1 MNVFVSKPVFSVFRL
16 TLRTLPMRTASLAL
30 GRAETGTVAR
40 VVKDTSGLV
49 TATRNLGGR
58 SMRRSPFCP
67 TSIASISVALCV
79 MFLIC
84 VGTVRPAVGQ
94 SANTG
99 TVVGTVTD
107 PTGAVVDSADV
118 NLTDPSVHASRSAK
132 SNSTG
137 RYILVDVPPGNY
149 ELSFSKQGFSMAK
162 THIAV
167 EVGQSLT
174 LNMTLNVGG
183 ANTVVEVTAVG
194 NELQTMNATVGN
206 TINNLTIDNLP
217 ALGRDVSTFI
227 ALQPGVS
234 PDGSVAGTVVDQSAF
249 TLDGGDNT
257 NDMDGSM
264 SVYTKSF
271 AGDPTGG
278 VANQNSIGPSVGG
291 KGVGGATGVLPTPQ
305 DSVEEFK
312 VNTAGQTA
320 DFNSSSGSEVKVVT
334 KRGSDAWHGTAYEY
348 YKDNNWS
355 SNSWQNNHNNPI
367 TPIPSFHYSRYGGAI
382 GGPLI
387 PKEVLGGKT
396 YFFFNYEGF
405 NFPNS
410 ETIVRNVPSPAL
422 RQGLLTDDVTG
433 TLYNLNPTAVTYNG
447 ITYPGTANDPR
458 GIGINPLVQ
467 TIWNKYEPPS
477 NASCTLSLCDGGNI
491 LGFSANLAQP
501 TTSKFAVGRLDHDF
515 SSKWHLMSSYR
526 WYALKAAAD
535 SQVDI
540 GGFFPGDKLGTPAS
554 QSSLPQQAFLW
565 TAGLTTNISTNTTND
580 LHYSFLRNFWQWKRI
595 GDTPQTA
602 TLGGALEID
611 SGQSAGFGQ
620 VNDLGPYNV
629 DTQNTR
635 NRFWDGHDQM
645 LRDDISMLKGNHLF
659 TFGGT
664 YEHNWDYHQRT
675 DNGGGINNQIVY
687 ELGNGTSGSGLA
699 QDIPLCTRAGVTI
712 TGCSSLS
719 AAALGMVSIAQVAY
733 TRSGAN
739 LTLNPIGSPAFDKS
753 TIPYYNV
760 YFSDTWHMKPTF
772 TLTYGLG
779 WTLEMP
785 PVEANGKQVELVDSS
800 DQPISGAAYLGARKR
815 AALLGQNYNPEIG
828 FALLGNT
835 ANGPKY
841 PYNPF
846 YGSFSPRVAAAW
858 SPHFDSDSVAG
869 KLFGHEDTVVRVGY
883 GRIFGRLNGVNLVLV
898 PLLGPGLLQPTQC
911 VTGLSNGNC
920 GAGGSNTATTA
931 FRIGVDGLSA
941 PLQQASA
948 TLPQP
953 YFPGVN
959 GISAATASALDQNFR
974 PNEVDSVNLTIQRQL
989 SRKVILEIGYI
1000 GRRITHEYQPV
1011 NLNAVPYM
1019 MTQGGQQFA
1028 QAYKNVV
1035 LQLCGGVQGLAGG
1048 GCNGNG
1054 AGKPLAATSITPQP
1068 FFEHAMNPAYCQIGG
1083 VASTCTAAMVT
1094 NELANLTK
1102 AQVWSLWSDLD
1113 GGVGCATCS
1122 GQGFVFNGVPGTTMM
1137 NNINPAIG
1145 GTSPQ
1150 MTSGPADIGSSG
1162 YGNYNAGFASLK
1174 MADWKG
1180 LTLQS
1185 NFTYS
1190 KALGTGALVQA
1201 TGGYTPDDPF
1211 NLGTQYGLQ
1220 TFNRKFVYNFF
1231 FVYQPPFFK
1240 GQSGLLGRAL
1250 GGWTFS
1256 TVFSAGSG
1264 APVELFTS
1272 TGDGQEYGAGD
1283 NANYFGNENAV
1294 PVAPAKSGHVYSQ
1307 PGNFPNLFKAGPA
1320 AINDFRNPILG
1331 LDNKDCGFGCFPG
1344 LPYWNMDL
1352 SVRKNFRVAEGISM
1366 EIQGVFANVFN
1377 HNQFLDPDGFY
1388 ASYLAPIDS
1397 SGPGSFGTLSGG
1409 SAQEEPGGN
1418 RQIEVGL
1425 RVRF

>member
-1 MNVFVSKPVFSVFRL
+1 
-16 TLRTLPMRTASLAL
+16 MRIRSAKLSLVLLLVVCASSAL
-30 GRAETGTVAR
+30 SAWAQSTSTGTVAG
-40 VVKDTSGLV
+40 S
-49 TATRNLGGR
+49 
-58 SMRRSPFCP
+58 
-67 TSIASISVALCV
+67 
-79 MFLIC
+79 
-84 VGTVRPAVGQ
+84 
-94 SANTG
+94 
-99 TVVGTVTD
+99 VTD
-107 PTGAVVDSADV
+107 PSGAVVAGASV
-118 NLTDPSVHASRSAK
+118 TLTDTTTNIARPTTTNA
-132 SNSTG
+132 TG
-137 RYILVDVPPGNY
+137 RYIYVDVNPGVY
-149 ELSFSKQGFSMAK
+149 TIAATKAGFETTK
-162 THIAV
+162 TENQ
-167 EVGQSLT
+167 EVKVGASLT
-174 LNMTLNVGG
+174 INLSLQVGG
-183 ANTVVEVTAVG
+183 ANIVVEVSAAG

-206 TINNLTIDNLP
+206 TITNLTIDNLP
-217 ALGRDVSTFI
+217 SLGRDVSTFI

-249 TLDGGDNT
+249 TLDGGDNS

-278 VANQNSIGPSVGG
+278 VANQNSIGPSEGG

-334 KRGSDAWHGTAYEY
+334 KRGTDAWHGTAYEY

-355 SNSWQNNHNNPI
+355 SNSWQNNHNDPI

-387 PKEVLGGKT
+387 PKNVLGGKT
-396 YFFFNYEGF
+396 YAFFNYEGF

-410 ETIVRNVPSPAL
+410 ETIVRNVPSPTL
-422 RQGLLTDDVTG
+422 QLGLLTDDMTG
-433 TLYNLNPTAVTYNG
+433 AIYNLNPTAVTYNG
-447 ITYPGTANDPR
+447 ITYPGTADDPR

-467 TIWNKYEPPS
+467 TIWNKYEPAT
-477 NASCTLSLCDGGNI
+477 NANCTQTLCDHPAAGTTSNVQ
-491 LGFSANLAQP
+491 GFSANLAQP

-515 SSKWHLMSSYR
+515 SSKWHFMSSYR
-526 WYALKAAAD
+526 WFSLHAATD

-540 GGFFPGDKLGTPAS
+540 GGFFSGDTLGTPAS
-554 QSSLPQQAFLW
+554 QSNLPQQAFLW

-580 LHYSFLRNFWQWKRI
+580 LHYSFLRNFWQWKRT
-595 GDTPQTA
+595 GDPAQTA

-645 LRDDISMLKGNHLF
+645 LRDDISTLKGNHLF

-675 DNGGGINNQIVY
+675 DNGGGINNQVVY

-699 QDIPLCTRAGVTI
+699 QDIPLCTQAGVTI

-719 AAALGMVSIAQVAY
+719 AAVLGMVSIAQVAY
-733 TRSGAN
+733 TRSGAD

-785 PVEANGKQVELVDSS
+785 PVEQNGKQVELVDSS
-800 DQPISGAAYLGARKR
+800 DEPISSAAYLDARKR
-815 AALLGQNYNPEIG
+815 AALLGQVYNPEIG

-911 VTGLSNGNC
+911 LTGLSNGAC
-920 GAGGSNTATTA
+920 GAAGSNTATTA
-931 FRIGVDGLSA
+931 FRIGVDGLTA
-941 PLQQASA
+941 PLQQPSM

-959 GISAATASALDQNFR
+959 GISAATASALDPNFR

-989 SRKVILEIGYI
+989 SRKVILEVGYI

-1011 NLNAVPYM
+1011 NLNAVPHM
-1019 MTQGGQQFA
+1019 MTLGGQKFS
-1028 QAYKNVV
+1028 QAYANLV
-1035 LQLCGGVQGLAGG
+1035 LQYCGGVAGLAGG
-1048 GCNGNG
+1048 GCAG
-1054 AGKPLAATSITPQP
+1054 ASTTGATPVTPQP
-1068 FFEHAMNPAYCQIGG
+1068 FFETALGGATSAYCSTPVMVG
-1083 VASTCTAAMVT
+1083 VTPITPTSCTQAVT
-1094 NELANLTK
+1094 LNEGVTGKGNLNT
-1102 AQVWSLWSDLD
+1102 ALVWNLWSDLD
-1113 GGVGCATCS
+1113 AGPMQNANGGL
-1122 GQGFVFNGVPGTTMM
+1122 PGPTMM

-1150 MTSGPADIGSSG
+1150 MTSGPADIGSTG

-1201 TGGYTPDDPF
+1201 SGGYTPDDPF
-1211 NLGTQYGLQ
+1211 NLGTMYGNQ

-1264 APVELFTS
+1264 APIELFTS
-1272 TGDGQEYGAGD
+1272 SGDGQEYGAGD
-1283 NANYFGNENAV
+1283 NVNYFGNENAV
-1294 PVAPAKSGHVYSQ
+1294 AVSPAKRGHVYSQ
-1307 PGNFPNLFKAGPA
+1307 PGQFPNFFQAGPA

-1331 LDNKDCGFGCFPG
+1331 LDNKDCGYGCFPG

-1352 SVRKNFRVAEGISM
+1352 SVRKNFRVTEGISL

-1377 HNQFLDPDGFY
+1377 HNQFLDPGGLY
-1388 ASYLAPIDS
+1388 GSYLAPIDS
-1397 SGPGSFGTLSGG
+1397 SAPGSFGTLSGG

-1418 RQIEVGL
+1418 RQIEVGA
-1425 RVRF
+1425 RIRF

>member
-1 MNVFVSKPVFSVFRL
+1 MQIRSVK
-16 TLRTLPMRTASLAL
+16 LAL
-30 GRAETGTVAR
+30 VLLLVICAGSVLSAWAQSTSTGTVAG
-40 VVKDTSGLV
+40 S
-49 TATRNLGGR
+49 
-58 SMRRSPFCP
+58 
-67 TSIASISVALCV
+67 
-79 MFLIC
+79 
-84 VGTVRPAVGQ
+84 
-94 SANTG
+94 
-99 TVVGTVTD
+99 VTD
-107 PTGAVVDSADV
+107 PTGALVSGAAVT
-118 NLTDPSVHASRSAK
+118 LTDTATNVARSTTT
-132 SNSTG
+132 NETG
-137 RYILVDVPPGNY
+137 RYIYVDVNPGAYN
-149 ELSFSKQGFSMAK
+149 LTVSKSGFETTK
-162 THIAV
+162 TENQ
-167 EVGQSLT
+167 EVKVGASLT
-174 LNMTLNVGG
+174 VNLTLQVGG
-183 ANTVVEVTAVG
+183 TNVVVEVSAVG

-206 TINNLTIDNLP
+206 TITNLTIDNLP
-217 ALGRDVSTFI
+217 SLGRDVSTFI

-234 PDGSVAGTVVDQSAF
+234 PDGSVAGAVVDQSSF
-249 TLDGGDNT
+249 TLDGGDNS
-257 NDMDGSM
+257 NDMDGS
-264 SVYTKSF
+264 SNVYTKSF

-278 VANQNSIGPSVGG
+278 VANQNSVGPSVAG

-334 KRGSDAWHGTAYEY
+334 KRGTDAWHGTAYEY

-355 SNSWQNNHNNPI
+355 SNSWQNNHNDPI

-382 GGPLI
+382 GGPLL
-387 PKEVLGGKT
+387 PKDVLGGKT
-396 YFFFNYEGF
+396 YAFFNYEAF

-410 ETIVRNVPSPAL
+410 ETIARNVPSPTL
-422 RQGLLTDDVTG
+422 QLGLLTDDVTG
-433 TLYNLNPTAVTYNG
+433 TLYNLNPYSVTYNG
-447 ITYPGTANDPR
+447 VNYPANANCPGGPCDPR
-458 GIGINPLVQ
+458 PTPVGIDPLVQ
-467 TIWNKYEPPS
+467 QIWNKYEPTS
-477 NASCTLSLCDGGNI
+477 NANCTQTLCDTFNVQ
-491 LGFSANLAQP
+491 GFSANLAQP

-515 SSKWHLMSSYR
+515 SSKWHFMSSYR
-526 WYALKAAAD
+526 WFSLHAAAD
-535 SQVDI
+535 AQVDI
-540 GGFFPGDKLGTPAS
+540 GGFFAGDTLGTPAS

-580 LHYSFLRNFWQWKRI
+580 LHYSFLRNFWQWHRT

-645 LRDDISMLKGNHLF
+645 LRDDISTLKGNHLF

-675 DNGGGINNQIVY
+675 DNGGGINNQVVY
-687 ELGNGTSGSGLA
+687 ELGNGTTGSGLA
-699 QDIPLCTRAGVTI
+699 QDIPLCSLTHVVDGKTVPAI
-712 TGCSSLS
+712 TNCSSLT
-719 AAALGMVSIAQVAY
+719 AAALGIVSISQVAY
-733 TRSGAN
+733 TRSGEN
-739 LTLNPIGSPAFDKS
+739 LTLDPIGSPAFDKS

-785 PVEANGKQVELVDSS
+785 PVEQNGKQVELVDSS
-800 DQPISGAAYLGARKR
+800 DQVISGAAYLDARKR
-815 AALLGQNYNPEIG
+815 AALQGQNYNPEIG

-846 YGSFSPRVAAAW
+846 YGSFSPRIAAAW

-883 GRIFGRLNGVNLVLV
+883 GRIFGRLNGVDLVLV

-911 VTGLSNGNC
+911 VTALSNGNC
-920 GAGGSNTATTA
+920 GGVGSNTAATA
-931 FRIGVDGLSA
+931 FRIGVDGSTA
-941 PLQQASA
+941 PLQQPST

-953 YFPGVN
+953 YYPGVN
-959 GISAATASALDQNFR
+959 GISSATASILDPNFR

-989 SRKVILEIGYI
+989 SRKVILEVGYI
-1000 GRRITHEYQPV
+1000 GRRITHEYQPI

-1054 AGKPLAATSITPQP
+1054 AGGPLAAASVTPQP
-1068 FFEHAMNPAYCQIGG
+1068 FFEHAMNPAYCAG
-1083 VASTCTAAMVT
+1083 ATSCTAAVVT
-1094 NELANLTK
+1094 NELANLTT
-1102 AQVWSLWSDLD
+1102 ARVWSMWSDMD
-1113 GGVGCATCS
+1113 GGVGCATCN
-1122 GQGFVFNGVPGTTMM
+1122 GQGLVFNGVPGTTMM
-1137 NNINPAIG
+1137 NNTNPAIG
-1145 GTSPQ
+1145 GASPQ
-1150 MTSGPADIGSSG
+1150 MTSGPGDNASVG

-1211 NLGTQYGLQ
+1211 NLGTMYGNQ

-1240 GQSGLLGRAL
+1240 GQSGLVGRAL

-1256 TVFSAGSG
+1256 TVFTAGSG
-1264 APVELFTS
+1264 SPVELFTS

-1283 NANYFGNENAV
+1283 NVNYFGNENIV
-1294 PVAPAKSGHVYSQ
+1294 PVAPATSGHRYDQ
-1307 PGNFPNLFKAGPA
+1307 PGGQFPNLFKAGPA
-1320 AINDFRNPILG
+1320 AVNDFRNPILG
-1331 LDNKDCGFGCFPG
+1331 LDNKDCGFGCIPG
-1344 LPYWNMDL
+1344 LPYWNMDF

-1377 HNQFLDPDGFY
+1377 HDQFLDPNGFY
-1388 ASYLAPIDS
+1388 ETGLFSG
-1397 SGPGSFGTLSGG
+1397 SGPGGFGTLSGG

-1418 RQIEVGL
+1418 RQIEVGA

>member
-1 MNVFVSKPVFSVFRL
+1 MQVRSGK
-16 TLRTLPMRTASLAL
+16 LPLVLLLVVCVGSAL
-30 GRAETGTVAR
+30 SAWAQSTSTGTVAG
-40 VVKDTSGLV
+40 S
-49 TATRNLGGR
+49 
-58 SMRRSPFCP
+58 
-67 TSIASISVALCV
+67 
-79 MFLIC
+79 
-84 VGTVRPAVGQ
+84 
-94 SANTG
+94 
-99 TVVGTVTD
+99 VTD
-107 PTGAVVDSADV
+107 PSGALVSGAEVT
-118 NLTDPSVHASRSAK
+118 LTDTTTNLARSTTTNA
-132 SNSTG
+132 TG
-137 RYILVDVPPGNY
+137 RYIYVDVNPGIY
-149 ELSFSKQGFSMAK
+149 AITVSKAGFETTK
-162 THIAV
+162 TENQ
-167 EVGQSLT
+167 EVKVGASLT
-174 LNMTLNVGG
+174 VNLSLQVGG
-183 ANTVVEVTAVG
+183 ANIVVEVSAVG

-206 TINNLTIDNLP
+206 TITNLTIDNLP
-217 ALGRDVSTFI
+217 SLGRDVSTFI

-249 TLDGGDNT
+249 SLDGGNNS

-264 SVYTKSF
+264 NVYTKSF
-271 AGDPTGG
+271 AGDPSGG
-278 VANQNSIGPSVGG
+278 VANQNSVGPSVGG

-334 KRGSDAWHGTAYEY
+334 KRGTDAWHGTAYEY

-355 SNSWQNNHNNPI
+355 SNSWQNNHNDPI
-367 TPIPSFHYSRYGGAI
+367 TQIPSFHYSRYGGAV

-387 PKEVLGGKT
+387 PKDVLGGKT
-396 YFFFNYEGF
+396 YAFFNYEAF

-410 ETIVRNVPSPAL
+410 ETIARNIPSAAL
-422 RQGLLTDDVTG
+422 RLGLLTDDVTG
-433 TLYNLNPTAVTYNG
+433 TLYNLNPYSVTYNG
-447 ITYPGTANDPR
+447 VNYPANANCPGGPCDPR
-458 GIGINPLVQ
+458 ATPVGINPLVQ
-467 TIWNKYEPPS
+467 QIWNKYEPAWTG
-477 NASCTLSLCDGGNI
+477 ASCTLTLCDSTNI
-491 LGFSANLAQP
+491 QGFSANLAQP

-515 SSKWHLMSSYR
+515 SSKWHFMSSYR
-526 WYALKAAAD
+526 WYELKAAAD

-540 GGFFPGDKLGTPAS
+540 GGFFSGDTLGTPAS
-554 QSSLPQQAFLW
+554 QSNLPQQAFLW
-565 TAGLTTNISTNTTND
+565 TAGLTTNISTNATND

-595 GDTPQTA
+595 GDPAQTP

-687 ELGNGTSGSGLA
+687 ELGNGTTGSGLA
-699 QDIPLCTRAGVTI
+699 QDIPLCSLTHMVNGSAVPAI
-712 TGCSSLS
+712 TNCSSLT
-719 AAALGMVSIAQVAY
+719 AAALGIVSIAQVAY

-785 PVEANGKQVELVDSS
+785 PVEADGKQVELVDSS
-800 DQPISGAAYLGARKR
+800 DQPISGAAYLDARKR
-815 AALLGQNYNPEIG
+815 AALLGQVYNPEIG

-869 KLFGHEDTVVRVGY
+869 KLFGHEDTVIRAGY

-911 VTGLSNGNC
+911 LTGLSNGTC
-920 GAGGSNTATTA
+920 GAPGSNTAATA
-931 FRIGVDGLSA
+931 FRIGVDGLTA
-941 PLQQASA
+941 PLQQPST

-953 YFPGVN
+953 YYPGVN
-959 GISAATASALDQNFR
+959 GISAATASALDPNFR
-974 PNEVDSVNLTIQRQL
+974 PNEVDSFNLTIQRQL
-989 SRKVILEIGYI
+989 SRKVILEVGYI
-1000 GRRITHEYQPV
+1000 GRKITHEYQPI
-1011 NLNAVPYM
+1011 NLNAVPHM
-1019 MTQGGQQFA
+1019 MTLGGQKFS
-1028 QAYKNVV
+1028 QAYANLV
-1035 LQLCGGVQGLAGG
+1035 LQYCGGVAGLAGG
-1048 GCNGNG
+1048 GCAG
-1054 AGKPLAATSITPQP
+1054 ASTTGATPVTPQP
-1068 FFEHAMNPAYCQIGG
+1068 FFETALGGASSAYCSTPVMVAGTKITPTSCTQAVTLNEG
-1083 VASTCTAAMVT
+1083 VTGKGNLNTA
-1094 NELANLTK
+1094 L
-1102 AQVWSLWSDLD
+1102 VWNLWSDLD
-1113 GGVGCATCS
+1113 AGPMQNANGGL
-1122 GQGFVFNGVPGTTMM
+1122 PGPTMM
-1137 NNINPAIG
+1137 NNVNAAIG

-1211 NLGTQYGLQ
+1211 NLGTMYGNQ

-1240 GQSGLLGRAL
+1240 GQSGLLGHAL

-1264 APVELFTS
+1264 SPVELFTS

-1283 NANYFGNENAV
+1283 NANYFGNENIV
-1294 PVAPAKSGHVYSQ
+1294 PVAPATSGHRYDQ
-1307 PGNFPNLFKAGPA
+1307 PNGEFPNLFKAGPA
-1320 AINDFRNPILG
+1320 AVNDFRNPILG
-1331 LDNKDCGFGCFPG
+1331 LDNKDCGFGCISG

-1377 HNQFLDPDGFY
+1377 HDQFLDPNGFFETGLF
-1388 ASYLAPIDS
+1388 SGG
-1397 SGPGSFGTLSGG
+1397 GPGGFGTLSGG

-1418 RQIEVGL
+1418 RQIEVGA
-1425 RVRF
+1425 RIRF

>member
-1 MNVFVSKPVFSVFRL
+1 
-16 TLRTLPMRTASLAL
+16 
-30 GRAETGTVAR
+30 
-40 VVKDTSGLV
+40 
-49 TATRNLGGR
+49 
-58 SMRRSPFCP
+58 
-67 TSIASISVALCV
+67 
-79 MFLIC
+79 
-84 VGTVRPAVGQ
+84 
-94 SANTG
+94 
-99 TVVGTVTD
+99 
-107 PTGAVVDSADV
+107 
-118 NLTDPSVHASRSAK
+118 
-132 SNSTG
+132 
-137 RYILVDVPPGNY
+137 
-149 ELSFSKQGFSMAK
+149 
-162 THIAV
+162 
-167 EVGQSLT
+167 
-174 LNMTLNVGG
+174 
-183 ANTVVEVTAVG
+183 
-194 NELQTMNATVGN
+194 
-206 TINNLTIDNLP
+206 
-217 ALGRDVSTFI
+217 
-227 ALQPGVS
+227 
-234 PDGSVAGTVVDQSAF
+234 
-249 TLDGGDNT
+249 
-257 NDMDGSM
+257 
-264 SVYTKSF
+264 
-271 AGDPTGG
+271 
-278 VANQNSIGPSVGG
+278 
-291 KGVGGATGVLPTPQ
+291 
-305 DSVEEFK
+305 
-312 VNTAGQTA
+312 
-320 DFNSSSGSEVKVVT
+320 
-334 KRGSDAWHGTAYEY
+334 AWHGTAYEY

-355 SNSWQNNHNNPI
+355 SNSWQNNHNDPI

-387 PKEVLGGKT
+387 PKQVLGGKT

-405 NFPNS
+405 NFPDS
-410 ETIVRNVPSPAL
+410 ETIVRNVPSPTL
-422 RQGLLTDDVTG
+422 QLGLLKDDATG
-433 TLYNLNPTAVTYNG
+433 AIYNLNPTAVTYNG
-447 ITYPGTANDPR
+447 ITYPGTTLDPR

-467 TIWNKYEPPS
+467 QIWNKYEPAS
-477 NASCTLSLCDGGNI
+477 NANCTQTLCDTANVQ
-491 LGFSANLAQP
+491 GFSANLAQP

-515 SSKWHLMSSYR
+515 SSKWHFMSSYR
-526 WYALKAAAD
+526 WFELKAAAD
-535 SQVDI
+535 AQVDI
-540 GGFFPGDKLGTPAS
+540 GGFFPGDTLGTPAS
-554 QSSLPQQAFLW
+554 QSNLPQQAFLW

-580 LHYSFLRNFWQWKRI
+580 LHYSFLRNFWQWKRT

-645 LRDDISMLKGNHLF
+645 LRDDISTLKGNHLF

-675 DNGGGINNQIVY
+675 DNGGGINNQVVY
-687 ELGNGTSGSGLA
+687 ELGDGTSGSLLA
-699 QDIPLCTRAGVTI
+699 QDIPLCGQAGVTI
-712 TGCSSLS
+712 SNCSSLT
-719 AAALGMVSIAQVAY
+719 AAALGIVSISQVAY

-739 LTLNPIGSPAFDKS
+739 LTLNPIGTPAFDKS
-753 TIPYYNV
+753 KIPYYNV

-785 PVEANGKQVELVDSS
+785 PVEQNGKQVELVDSS
-800 DQPISGAAYLGARKR
+800 DQVISGVSYLDARKR
-815 AALLGQNYNPEIG
+815 AALQGQVYNPEIG

-858 SPHFDSDSVAG
+858 NPHFDSDSFAG

-883 GRIFGRLNGVNLVLV
+883 GRIFGRLNGVDLVLV

-911 VTGLSNGNC
+911 VTGLSSGNC
-920 GAGGSNTATTA
+920 GAPGSNNASTA
-931 FRIGVDGLSA
+931 FRIGVDGLTA
-941 PLQQASA
+941 PLQQPST

-953 YFPGVN
+953 YYPGVN
-959 GISAATASALDQNFR
+959 GISSATASVLDPNFR

-989 SRKVILEIGYI
+989 SRKVILEVGYI

-1019 MTQGGQQFA
+1019 MTLGGQKFS
-1028 QAYKNVV
+1028 QAYANLV
-1035 LQLCGGVQGLAGG
+1035 LQYCGGAAGLAGG
-1048 GCNGNG
+1048 GCAG
-1054 AGKPLAATSITPQP
+1054 ASTTGATAVTPQP
-1068 FFEHAMNPAYCQIGG
+1068 FFETALGGATSAYCSTPVMVGG
-1083 VASTCTAAMVT
+1083 TPITPTSCTQAVT
-1094 NELANLTK
+1094 LNEGVTGKGNLNT
-1102 AQVWSLWSDLD
+1102 AQVWNLWSDLD
-1113 GGVGCATCS
+1113 AGPMQNSNGGL
-1122 GQGFVFNGVPGTTMM
+1122 PGPTMM
-1137 NNINPAIG
+1137 NNLNAAIG

-1150 MTSGPADIGSSG
+1150 MMSGPADNASTG

-1174 MADWKG
+1174 MADWRG

-1211 NLGTQYGLQ
+1211 NLGTMYGNQ

-1283 NANYFGNENAV
+1283 NVNYFGNENIV
-1294 PVAPAKSGHVYSQ
+1294 PVAPATSGHRYDQ
-1307 PGNFPNLFKAGPA
+1307 PGGQFPNLFKAGPA
-1320 AINDFRNPILG
+1320 AVNDFRNPILG
-1331 LDNKDCGFGCFPG
+1331 LDNKDCGYGCIPG

-1377 HNQFLDPDGFY
+1377 HDQFLDPDGFFETGLF
-1388 ASYLAPIDS
+1388 SG
-1397 SGPGSFGTLSGG
+1397 SGPGGFGTLSGG

-1418 RQIEVGL
+1418 RQIEVGA

>member
-1 MNVFVSKPVFSVFRL
+1 MQIRSVK
-16 TLRTLPMRTASLAL
+16 LAL
-30 GRAETGTVAR
+30 VLLLVICAGSVLSAWAQSTSTGTVAG
-40 VVKDTSGLV
+40 S
-49 TATRNLGGR
+49 
-58 SMRRSPFCP
+58 
-67 TSIASISVALCV
+67 
-79 MFLIC
+79 
-84 VGTVRPAVGQ
+84 
-94 SANTG
+94 
-99 TVVGTVTD
+99 VTD
-107 PTGAVVDSADV
+107 PTGALVSGAAVT
-118 NLTDPSVHASRSAK
+118 LTDTATNVARSTTT
-132 SNSTG
+132 NETG
-137 RYILVDVPPGNY
+137 RYIYVDVNPGAYN
-149 ELSFSKQGFSMAK
+149 LTVSKSGFETTK
-162 THIAV
+162 TENQ
-167 EVGQSLT
+167 EVKVGASLIVNLT
-174 LNMTLNVGG
+174 LQVGG
-183 ANTVVEVTAVG
+183 TNVVVEVSAVG

-206 TINNLTIDNLP
+206 TITNLTIDNLP
-217 ALGRDVSTFI
+217 SLGRDVSTFI

-234 PDGSVAGTVVDQSAF
+234 PDGSVAGTVVDQSSF
-249 TLDGGDNT
+249 TLDGGDNS
-257 NDMDGSM
+257 NDMDGS
-264 SVYTKSF
+264 SNVYTKSF
-271 AGDPTGG
+271 AGDPSGG
-278 VANQNSIGPSVGG
+278 VANQNSVGPSVGG

-334 KRGSDAWHGTAYEY
+334 KRGSDAWHGTVYEY

-355 SNSWQNNHNNPI
+355 SNSWQNNHNDPV

-387 PKEVLGGKT
+387 PKNVLGGKT
-396 YFFFNYEGF
+396 YAFFNYEGF

-410 ETIVRNVPSPAL
+410 ETIVRNVPSPTL
-422 RQGLLTDDVTG
+422 QLGLLTDDVTG
-433 TLYNLNPTAVTYNG
+433 AIYNLNPTAVTYNG

-467 TIWNKYEPPS
+467 MIWNKYEPAS
-477 NASCTLSLCDGGNI
+477 NANCTQTLCDSANV

-515 SSKWHLMSSYR
+515 SSKWHFMSSYR
-526 WYALKAAAD
+526 WFRLQGAAD
-535 SQVDI
+535 AQVDI
-540 GGFFPGDKLGTPAS
+540 GGFFSGDTLGTPAS
-554 QSSLPQQAFLW
+554 QSTLPQQAFLW

-580 LHYSFLRNFWQWKRI
+580 LHYSFLRNFWQWKRT

-645 LRDDISMLKGNHLF
+645 LRDDVSTLKGNHLF

-675 DNGGGINNQIVY
+675 DNGGGINNQVVY
-687 ELGNGTSGSGLA
+687 ELGDGTSGSLLA
-699 QDIPLCTRAGVTI
+699 QDIPLCSLTHLVNGKTVPAI
-712 TGCSSLS
+712 TNCGSLT
-719 AAALGMVSIAQVAY
+719 AAALGIVSISQVAY

-739 LTLNPIGSPAFDKS
+739 LTLNPIGSPAFDQS

-800 DQPISGAAYLGARKR
+800 DQPISSAAYLDARKR
-815 AALLGQNYNPEIG
+815 AALQGQAYNPEIG

-835 ANGPKY
+835 ANSPKY

-846 YGSFSPRVAAAW
+846 YGSFSPRIAAAW

-869 KLFGHEDTVVRVGY
+869 KLFGHEDTVLRAGY

-911 VTGLSNGNC
+911 LTGLNTGSC
-920 GAGGSNTATTA
+920 GAPGSNNASTA
-931 FRIGVDGLSA
+931 FRIGVDGLTA
-941 PLQQASA
+941 PLQPASA

-953 YFPGVN
+953 YYPGVN
-959 GISAATASALDQNFR
+959 GISSATASVLDPNFR

-989 SRKVILEIGYI
+989 SRKVILEVGYI
-1000 GRRITHEYQPV
+1000 GRRITHEYQPI

-1048 GCNGNG
+1048 GCGGSTLATPGPGPQPGNV
-1054 AGKPLAATSITPQP
+1054 PPQP
-1068 FFEHAMNPAYCQIGG
+1068 FFETGLGGPTSAYCH
-1083 VASTCTAAMVT
+1083 AFSSCTAAVVA
-1094 NELANLTK
+1094 NEGGNLSL

-1113 GGVGCATCS
+1113 PFMAPVLG
-1122 GQGFVFNGVPGTTMM
+1122 GTTMM
-1137 NNINPAIG
+1137 NTTNSAIG
-1145 GTSPQ
+1145 ATSPQ
-1150 MTSGPADIGSSG
+1150 MTSGPADIGSVG
-1162 YGNYNAGFASLK
+1162 YGNYNGGFASLK
-1174 MADWKG
+1174 MADWRG

-1201 TGGYTPDDPF
+1201 DAGYTPDDPF
-1211 NLGTQYGLQ
+1211 NLGTMYGNQ

-1240 GQSGLLGRAL
+1240 GQSGLMGRAL

-1256 TVFSAGSG
+1256 TVFSAGAG
-1264 APVELFTS
+1264 APVELF
-1272 TGDGQEYGAGD
+1272 
-1283 NANYFGNENAV
+1283 
-1294 PVAPAKSGHVYSQ
+1294 
-1307 PGNFPNLFKAGPA
+1307 
-1320 AINDFRNPILG
+1320 
-1331 LDNKDCGFGCFPG
+1331 
-1344 LPYWNMDL
+1344 
-1352 SVRKNFRVAEGISM
+1352 
-1366 EIQGVFANVFN
+1366 
-1377 HNQFLDPDGFY
+1377 
-1388 ASYLAPIDS
+1388 
-1397 SGPGSFGTLSGG
+1397 
-1409 SAQEEPGGN
+1409 
-1418 RQIEVGL
+1418 
-1425 RVRF
+1425 